1 MLIQRRSAV
10 RRVVGTVAVAA
21 AALGVGVLINPAV
34 ASAATTA
41 PEVSY
46 SVDGNDL
53 TLTVRNTNT
62 TITSWC
68 QVFVLNAAD
77 AAAVAQEPGKLL
89 DPNVVV
95 YPDVSDPST
104 LFGVGVGSTVTKTAP
119 DLPDG
124 TYAVVGGCVDF
135 RDGSGLTP
143 TIGTPAV
150 VIIGGPLGG
159 INTGSLTGLFGS

>member
-1 MLIQRRSAV
+1 MLMQGRSAV

-62 TITSWC
+62 SLTSWC
-68 QVFVLNAAD
+68 QVFVLNAVD
-77 AAAVAQEPGKLL
+77 AAAVAKEPGKLL

-95 YPDVSDPST
+95 YPDVSNPSS
-104 LFGVGVGSTVTKTAP
+104 LWGVGVGGAATTTAP
-119 DLPDG
+119 LPDG
-124 TYAVVGGCVDF
+124 TYAVIGGCVDF
-135 RDGSGLTP
+135 FDGSRLTP
-143 TIGTPAV
+143 TIGTPTV
-150 VIIGGPLGG
+150 VVVGGPLSG

>member
-1 MLIQRRSAV
+1 MLMQGPSAV
-10 RRVVGTVAVAA
+10 RRVVGTVAAAA
-21 AALGVGVLINPAV
+21 AALGIGVLINPAV

-62 TITSWC
+62 SLTSWC
-68 QVFVLNAAD
+68 QVFVLNVAD

-89 DPNVVV
+89 DPNVVF
-95 YPDVSDPST
+95 YPDVSNPST
-104 LFGVGVGSTVTKTAP
+104 LFDVGVGSTVTKTAP

-124 TYAVVGGCVDF
+124 AYAVIGGCVDF
-135 RDGSGLTP
+135 LDGSGLTP
-143 TIGTPAV
+143 TMGTPAV